1 MNAPFSDFAD
11 RVVCSADKV
20 IGNKPANQR
29 YRRLFRKELQ
39 GVIHGTEGSERSK
52 YVFIYDEL
60 TATKSKAFSARILKQ
75 LAVVESIYLL
85 YKTFHLGALK

>member
-39 GVIHGTEGSERSK
+39 GVVQGKEGSGRSK
-52 YVFIYDEL
+52 YVLYDEL

-85 YKTFHLGALK
+85 